1 MLAMT
6 ASPQSHVIVLGAGPA
21 GLAAA
26 YALAR
31 DHKARVTVLERNTE
45 VGGNAGSFELA
56 GVHVD
61 YGSHRLHPAADPTV
75 LADIRSLLGPD
86 LLVRPRHG
94 RIRLRGRWIHFPL
107 KPLDLG
113 LRLPPAFALGVATD
127 IGRKALAR
135 RPANSQTATFAS
147 VLEAGLGRTI
157 CRDFYFPYARKLW
170 GAEPQ
175 ALSAIQAQ
183 RRVSAGSPL
192 KLVRKVL
199 NAVPGLRKPG
209 AGVFYYPRRGFGQI
223 VTSYAEAAAQAG
235 AEICLG
241 ATVRSVAVT
250 ATGVAVEWTE
260 DATAHA
266 ATADYVWSTIPV
278 TTLARSLRPLPPAE
292 ILSATEKIGYRSM
305 ILIYLVLDQ
314 DRFTEF
320 DAHYFP
326 ETDIRISRLSEPK
339 NYSASREPT
348 GATVLCAELPCAAG
362 DPEWTMTDTELGDL
376 VQTALAR
383 AGIPV
388 RATIRQ
394 VLTRRLRQAYPIY
407 LKGFEAHL
415 YPLLDWLD
423 GAPRLLTFGR
433 QGLFAHDNTHH
444 ALYMGYAAAACL
456 TPDGGF
462 DDERWQAYRR
472 EFEKHVVED

>member
-1 MLAMT
+1 MGNT
-6 ASPQSHVIVLGAGPA
+6 IVIRPHVVVLGAGPA

-31 DHKARVTVLERNTE
+31 EGKARVTVLERNAQ

-61 YGSHRLHPAADPTV
+61 YGSHRLHPASDPRV
-75 LADIRSLLGPD
+75 LADIQSLLGPD

-113 LRLPPAFALGVATD
+113 LRLPPAFALGVAAD
-127 IGRKALAR
+127 MGRKALR
-135 RPANSQTATFAS
+135 RQATNGAGATFAS

-157 CRDFYFPYARKLW
+157 CYDFYFPYARKLW
-170 GAEPQ
+170 GAEPE
-175 ALSAIQAQ
+175 ALAAVQAQ

-199 NAVPGLRKPG
+199 NAVPGLRRPG

-223 VTSYAEAAAQAG
+223 VDAFAAAAAEAG
-235 AEICLG
+235 ADICLG
-241 ATVRSVAVT
+241 ASVRSVNT
-250 ATGVAVEWTE
+250 SETGVTVAWTE
-260 DATAHA
+260 GETTRT
-266 ATADYVWSTIPV
+266 ATADYAWSTIPV
-278 TTLARSLRPLPPAE
+278 TALARTVQPPPPAD
-292 ILSATEKIGYRSM
+292 ILSATERIDYRAM
-305 ILIYLVLDQ
+305 ILVYLVLAQ

-326 ETDIRISRLSEPK
+326 GADIRISRLSEPK
-339 NYSASREPT
+339 NYAAAAEPAGT
-348 GATVLCAELPCAAG
+348 TVLCAELPCAVS
-362 DPEWTMTDTELGDL
+362 DPEWTMSDAELGQL
-376 VQTALAR
+376 VQADLTR
-383 AGIPV
+383 AGIQV
-388 RATIRQ
+388 KAAVRQ
-394 VLTRRLRQAYPIY
+394 VVTRRLRQAYPIY
-407 LKGFEAHL
+407 LNGFEAHL

-423 GAPRLLTFGR
+423 RVPRLLTFGR

-456 TPDGGF
+456 RADGSF
-462 DDERWQAYRR
+462 DDTQWQTYRR